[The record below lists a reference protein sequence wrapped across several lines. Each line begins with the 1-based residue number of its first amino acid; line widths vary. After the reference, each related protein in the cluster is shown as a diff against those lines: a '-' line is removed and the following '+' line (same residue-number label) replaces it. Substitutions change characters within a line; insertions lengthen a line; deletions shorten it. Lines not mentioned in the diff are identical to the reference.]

1 MSTSRAGAMRFF
13 CASKIRAKLTI
24 ALLDGLSLGG
34 GSELALACQAVVATP
49 AGSLGFTETGIGI
62 YPGLGGMLRLARFAG
77 PELAKYYV
85 FTGTSISARD
95 AQALGIVTKLV
106 LPAEVQSAIK
116 ELAAAGKPDKYQQR
130 ELPENL
136 RPLAQIGSRD
146 NIDGLLSG
154 KPPQGVPEE
163 LAART
168 AKFIGYKAPIA
179 LRIANDIMERQ
190 IGLSMEEAIEV
201 ELGRLKD
208 IFSTDDA
215 LLGLSNI
222 GRRVEFKGA

>member
-1 MSTSRAGAMRFF
+1 M
-13 CASKIRAKLTI
+13 
-24 ALLDGLSLGG
+24 DGLSLGG
-34 GSELALACQAVVATP
+34 GSELAMTCQAVVATS

-106 LPAEVQSAIK
+106 LPTEVESAIK
-116 ELAAAGKPDKYQQR
+116 ELAAEGKPDKYRQR
-130 ELPENL
+130 ELPEHL
-136 RPLAQIGSRD
+136 KPFARIGSRD
-146 NIDGLLSG
+146 NVDRLLSG
-154 KPPQGVPEE
+154 KPPQGVPED
-163 LAART
+163 LAARV

-179 LRIANDIMERQ
+179 LRIANEIIDRQ
-190 IGLSMEEAIEV
+190 TGLSMDEAIEI

-208 IFSTDDA
+208 IFSTSDA

-222 GRRVEFKGA
+222 GRRVEFKGE